1 MQLKRR
7 DFFPTEIVMNTFM
20 EDHISHPTKLFKSP
34 SQTHTEVLLKNS
46 RCLLAGMIY
55 LLTQSWHLLRKIS
68 LKNFSQMSN
77 QIVVLC
83 TP

>member
-20 EDHISHPTKLFKSP
+20 EDRISHPTKLFKSP

-46 RCLLAGMIY
+46 KCLLAGMIY

-68 LKNFSQMSN
+68 LKNFS
-77 QIVVLC
+77 
-83 TP
+83 